1 MPFLKKKLAQT
12 IEKTKQTSYDQINVK
27 VEYHD
32 QTSDISDQSHTTND
46 NMPSRTKKSVSTK
59 KTPSR
64 LLQEKK
70 TANSA
75 KNIVKNFGRAMITFA
90 ISKLASPY
98 IEKELKIHCIAE
110 KEFIQYLYLRKE
122 NMDGISSLRGLLLVE
137 EEDDMTTISIKK
149 VFQWAC
155 EVFIKLFSVN
165 WIFNSKLGDK
175 MVHVKARFKILRRI
189 RDPKNFTYLK
199 F

>member
-1 MPFLKKKLAQT
+1 MPFLKNKLART
-12 IEKTKQTSYDQINVK
+12 IEKEKQASYDQINVK
-27 VEYHD
+27 VEHHD
-32 QTSDISDQSHTTND
+32 QASEFSDQSHTTSD
-46 NMPSRTKKSVSTK
+46 NAPNRSKKSSSTK
-59 KTPSR
+59 KTPAR
-64 LLQEKK
+64 LSQERK

-98 IEKELKIHCIAE
+98 IEKELKIHNITE
-110 KEFIQYLYLRKE
+110 KEFTQYLYLRKE

-137 EEDDMTTISIKK
+137 EDDDAKTVSIKK